1 MSTME
6 ALENQVTALLA
17 ERPLEAHRSADNKAL
32 IEKAAR
38 KEIQSISPDM
48 TLFTDHHEFTSGMR
62 ESVINGPAQT
72 LSKWM
77 SRCDD
82 AITSIRHRMEDND
95 ESKHNS
101 EVSKLEEEFEKQVAI
116 TKENFIRKNDYSLKK
131 DNYLKAEQVYVKMNK
146 AQGGKAPIKA
156 NHILYF
162 FVMVM
167 FSSVEF
173 FINYSTFNEKYAVPT
188 LAVGS
193 TLLLAVMFAIAGHF
207 QGKYLKQRLELVGPS
222 IEQRKKRHQILILVF
237 SISLALIAL
246 AAISI
251 VRQQV
256 IADEIVAQ
264 GGGLLAD
271 EFGPQQ
277 SPFELLIPFLLMNVL
292 VWFGG
297 IAISYFLHDAIPG
310 YQEAYKNLVKARK
323 EFNIL
328 DDKLQDEI
336 TRHKAEHEKNLEE
349 LVNSTE
355 SERIASQKLE
365 QLAEKVVVRKSN
377 ILRNSAVVIND
388 DLNHYQ
394 NILTTVAKSS
404 GLTDLKIGYH
414 EESIDTYRKRDI
426 RVDLDKLQAIIG
438 A

>member
-32 IEKAAR
+32 IEKVAR
-38 KEIQSISPDM
+38 KEIQSIGTDK

-72 LSKWM
+72 LSKWV

-82 AITSIRHRMEDND
+82 AITNIRHRMEDND
-95 ESKHNS
+95 ESKHNF

-116 TKENFIRKNDYSLKK
+116 TKETFFRKNDYSLKK
-131 DNYLKAEQVYVKMNK
+131 DNYTKAEQVYEKMNK
-146 AQGGKAPIKA
+146 AQGGKGPIKA
-156 NHILYF
+156 NHFLYF
-162 FVMVM
+162 FIMVL

-173 FINYSTFNEKYAVPT
+173 FINYSTFNAKYAVPT

-193 TLLLAVMFAIAGHF
+193 TLLIAVMFALAGHF

-222 IEQRKKRHQILILVF
+222 VEQRKKRHQILVLFF

-256 IADEIVAQ
+256 IADEIALL
-264 GGGLLAD
+264 GGGLMAE
-271 EFGPQQ
+271 EFGSQQ

-297 IAISYFLHDAIPG
+297 IAISYFLHDAVPG

-323 EFNIL
+323 EFNVL
-328 DDKLQDEI
+328 DDKLQEEI
-336 TRHKAEHEKNLEE
+336 TRHKAEHEKSLEE

-355 SERIASQKLE
+355 SERRASQKLE
-365 QLAEKVVVRKSN
+365 QLAEKVAVRKSN
-377 ILRNSAVVIND
+377 VLRDSAMVIND

-394 NILTTVAKSS
+394 NILTTVAKTS

-426 RVDLDKLQAIIG
+426 KIDLDKLQAIIG